1 MKKAEISV
9 FFLLDKK
16 KGSNSH
22 MRIKVLLVI
31 PNQEVQVVKIPPSL
45 KFIKAFI
52 GENLFRLKLSKDT
65 ILIANKNANAED
77 FNRIVG
83 GNIILGTFLVI
94 SIKNNCRVSMK
105 KKDVR
110 RYTNMFKLRKH
121 KKKIDMY
128 KEEWLE
134 EYYSKQRERK
144 QKNAE
149 RNKKEI
155 FNIAA

>member
-1 MKKAEISV
+1 
-9 FFLLDKK
+9 
-16 KGSNSH
+16 

-31 PNQEVQVVKIPPSL
+31 RNQEVQVVKMPPNL
-45 KFIKAFI
+45 KFIKAFL
-52 GENLFRLKLSKDT
+52 GENLFRLKLNKDT
-65 ILIANKNANAED
+65 VLIANKDANVED
-77 FNRIVG
+77 FNRIVK

-105 KKDVR
+105 KKDIR

-121 KKKIDMY
+121 KRKIDKY
-128 KEEWLE
+128 KEEYLE
-134 EYYSKQRERK
+134 EYYSKQKEQK

-155 FNIAA
+155 FNLAA

>member
-1 MKKAEISV
+1 
-9 FFLLDKK
+9 
-16 KGSNSH
+16 
-22 MRIKVLLVI
+22 MRIKFLLVI

-45 KFIKAFI
+45 KFIKSFI
-52 GENLFRLKLSKDT
+52 GENLFRLKLSKNT
-65 ILIANKNANAED
+65 LLIANKNANIED

-121 KKKIDMY
+121 KRKIDMY

-155 FNIAA
+155 FKKAA

>member
-1 MKKAEISV
+1 MK
-9 FFLLDKK
+9 
-16 KGSNSH
+16 
-22 MRIKVLLVI
+22 IKVLLVI
-31 PNQEVQVVKIPPSL
+31 PNQEVQVVKIPANL

-52 GENLFRLKLSKDT
+52 GENLFKLKLNNNT
-65 ILIANKNANAED
+65 ILIANKDASIDD
-77 FNRIVG
+77 FNRLVK

-121 KKKIDMY
+121 KRKINMY
-128 KEEWLE
+128 KEEYLE
-134 EYYSKQRERK
+134 NYYTTQKEIK
-144 QKNAE
+144 EKNAE

>member
-1 MKKAEISV
+1 
-9 FFLLDKK
+9 
-16 KGSNSH
+16 

-31 PNQEVQVVKIPPSL
+31 PNQEVQMVKIPPSL

-94 SIKNNCRVSMK
+94 SIKNNCRISMK

-128 KEEWLE
+128 KEEFLE
-134 EYYSKQRERK
+134 EFYFTQKVNK

-155 FNIAA
+155 FKIAA